1 MKRIPVIIFLS
12 VFCISTFSQGT
23 AEKLSGILNETASS
37 IPADQVYIHTDRNI
51 YNPGDTIRFQAYIRD
66 RRTGIFET
74 GSISLYVLLT
84 DALNRTIDSSRFRIT
99 NSTSPGWLS
108 VPDSA
113 KSGDCNL
120 IAFTGT
126 MMNYDPG
133 YAFRAPLKIV
143 NPRTSGKQG
152 QGIQNPEETAPLK
165 IEADL
170 QSLNINFLP
179 EGGTF
184 IAGIKQRIAINAVT
198 SAGTGYKAAGRIVNQ
213 KGDFICS
220 FTTGEFGQG
229 LAELTPVPGDHY
241 SAVLSGNEFSELNWK
256 LPAPDSSGIA
266 LRADITDK
274 AVISIQI
281 SAVKSIR
288 KSYLLALIMNNS
300 LVYAG
305 AIRIDSLIR
314 LKISTE
320 ELPVGTAEVI
330 VFDDQLRPVAERL
343 VFVNHN
349 KNPKTEAGGPSS
361 RKKGDETEISI
372 NVRDN
377 IGKNI
382 TAVLS
387 VSVID
392 SASGYCNKFPSGN
405 IESELLYDKT
415 FYDNLPDK
423 IKYSGISN
431 LDKNSLD
438 LLLMTYGWRKFKPK
452 DPYDTTV
459 VRQIL
464 GYDYLMIRETGQVR
478 KTPREINL
486 VAIEGAGSFTLI
498 PGAAREAIL
507 RYDTLGSNVRQIMIM
522 PDKKMTVN
530 NDPLTIEF
538 PENKPYSGSV
548 KHYKNLRLNTG
559 PEISFYR
566 NPVRDFGGDTIVKI
580 GEVLIKGAQPPTE
593 KVPNKYQIQYQYTNP
608 VTLTAEDF
616 KTVTY
621 FEDILVRLHPFWI
634 NTKEKKVYITMGRSG
649 RYSPPALIV
658 VDDNPLWGTT
668 ISRNGRGE
676 SDYVSIADM
685 LASNI
690 SSVTMI
696 RGVQGF
702 PLYGEQA
709 LGGVIFVTTNGKAM
723 MDGTYKEVRP
733 WMPSANNNLAK
744 PIRIFRSE
752 IEFYVP
758 TKEQVQL
765 IPEYHNRP
773 TLYWNN
779 ELIIDGSGPVK
790 INYPNNLKTGTVI
803 VNINGVTFDNVPFS
817 STTKYSVK

>member
-12 VFCISTFSQGT
+12 ALCVTSFSQET
-23 AEKLSGILNETASS
+23 AEKLSGILNESGKG
-37 IPADQVYIHTDRNI
+37 IPADQVFIHTDRNL

-84 DALNRTIDSSRFRIT
+84 DAHNRTIDSARFRIT
-99 NSTSPGWLS
+99 NSTAPGWLS
-108 VPDSA
+108 VPDSS

-133 YAFRAPLKIV
+133 YAFRAPVRIINHK
-143 NPRTSGKQG
+143 TSGKQG
-152 QGIQNPEETAPLK
+152 PVIHDPEETAPLK

-184 IAGIKQRIAINAVT
+184 IAGIKQRLAINAVT
-198 SAGTGYKAAGRIVNQ
+198 SPGTGLKAAGKIINQ
-213 KGDFICS
+213 KGDLICG
-220 FTTGEFGQG
+220 FTTGESGQG
-229 LAELTPVPGDHY
+229 LAEFTPAHGEVY
-241 SAVLSGNEFSELNWK
+241 SAILSGNEFSELSWK
-256 LPAPDSSGIA
+256 LPTPDSSGIA
-266 LRADITDK
+266 LRTDITDK
-274 AVISIQI
+274 AEISIQV
-281 SAVKSIR
+281 SAGKSIR

-305 AIRIDSLIR
+305 GIRIDSLIR

-343 VFVNHN
+343 VFVNHS
-349 KNPKTEAGGPSS
+349 KRPKAETVTPSS
-361 RKKGDETEISI
+361 KKKGEETGLSI
-372 NVRDN
+372 NLQDN
-377 IGKNI
+377 SGKNI
-382 TAVLS
+382 ASVLS

-392 SASGYCNKFPSGN
+392 SASGYCNIFPNGN
-405 IESELLYDKT
+405 IESEFLYDKT

-431 LDKNSLD
+431 LDKNLLD

-452 DPYDTTV
+452 DPDDTTV

-464 GYDYLMIRETGQVR
+464 GFDYLKIRETGQVR
-478 KTPREINL
+478 KNPREINL

-498 PGAAREAIL
+498 PGAGREAIL
-507 RYDTLGSNVRQIMIM
+507 RFDTLGSNVRQVIIM

-538 PENKPYSGSV
+538 PENKPYSGNV
-548 KHYKNLRLNTG
+548 KHYKNLSLNTR

-580 GEVLIKGAQPPTE
+580 GEVLIKGAHPPTE

-668 ISRNGRGE
+668 IARNGRGE
-676 SDYVSIADM
+676 SDYASIADM

-733 WMPSANNNLAK
+733 WMPPGNNNLAK

-773 TLYWNN
+773 TLYWSN
-779 ELIIDGSGPVK
+779 ELILNGSGPVK
-790 INYPNNLKTGTVI
+790 INYPNNMKTGTIFVS
-803 VNINGVTFDNVPFS
+803 INGVTFDNVPFS